1 MSAVDIGHKR
11 KKWRGE
17 LANARE
23 LASTAGADDFE
34 QLKQKLLR
42 EQLAAE
48 SDAETRRWLQHAADE
63 SAAVAWT
70 TAYPLLVWPELLEE
84 ASRAVRIR
92 AERQRR
98 IRARN
103 GRGLAA

>member
-1 MSAVDIGHKR
+1 MSAVDISYKR
-11 KKWRGE
+11 KKWHGE
-17 LANARE
+17 RVADGRFVSAG
-23 LASTAGADDFE
+23 GADEFE

-48 SDAETRRWLQHAADE
+48 SDAETRQWLQHAADE

-70 TAYPLLVWPELLEE
+70 TAYPMLVWPELLEE
-84 ASRAVRIR
+84 ASRAVRLR

-98 IRARN
+98 IRARS
-103 GRGLAA
+103 GCGLAA